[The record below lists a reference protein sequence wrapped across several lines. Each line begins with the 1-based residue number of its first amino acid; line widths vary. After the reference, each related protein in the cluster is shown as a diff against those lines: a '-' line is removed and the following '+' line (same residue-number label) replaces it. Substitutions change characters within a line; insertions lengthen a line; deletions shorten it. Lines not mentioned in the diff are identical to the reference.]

1 MRSLFP
7 SPISTASRMKTGAV
21 STCISQIT
29 EAFHRRFKQSRVFRT
44 VAPELLLVANE
55 NDTGVI
61 CFTRLNL
68 VLRIC
73 NSRHQSIS
81 KRAFKMELLATA
93 PVFAAAGYSAMYLL
107 GGGGLVGAAVIFVV
121 AKMTGH

>member
-1 MRSLFP
+1 MK
-7 SPISTASRMKTGAV
+7 ASAV

-29 EAFHRRFKQSRVFRT
+29 EAFHKRIRQSRVFRT

-55 NDTGVI
+55 NDAGVI

-68 VLRIC
+68 MLRMS
-73 NSRHQSIS
+73 NSQHQSIS